1 MGQNDCISCRP
12 LQTVTMLSMKQ
23 ITLFVA
29 VLACSLVAAS
39 AETRKLMQGTYPSLF
54 PILDPAAFGGLQN
67 SVEGLVGNVA
77 NPFPDYQDQA
87 FLSLGLSWTR
97 LGVDSSGQ
105 VLTSLSAKQLL
116 FSPSLGKR
124 ARSIAAGVYCSKS
137 HEGVE
142 LLGVGIALR

>member
-1 MGQNDCISCRP
+1 
-12 LQTVTMLSMKQ
+12 MKQ

-77 NPFPDYQDQA
+77 NPFPDSPGSGIPIIGPVLDTAWSGLFGAGANQLVSQA
-87 FLSLGLSWTR
+87 APVFSFLG
-97 LGVDSSGQ
+97 
-105 VLTSLSAKQLL
+105 
-116 FSPSLGKR
+116 
-124 ARSIAAGVYCSKS
+124 
-137 HEGVE
+137 
-142 LLGVGIALR
+142 

>member
-1 MGQNDCISCRP
+1 
-12 LQTVTMLSMKQ
+12 MKQ

-77 NPFPDYQDQA
+77 NPFPDSPGSGIPIIGPVLNTAWSGLFGAGANQLVNQA
-87 FLSLGLSWTR
+87 APVFSFLG
-97 LGVDSSGQ
+97 
-105 VLTSLSAKQLL
+105 
-116 FSPSLGKR
+116 
-124 ARSIAAGVYCSKS
+124 
-137 HEGVE
+137 
-142 LLGVGIALR
+142 